1 MTLTLWM
8 LVVLQ
13 GVPPPDVT
21 ARVDRTHLAAGEDL
35 TLTIRARTR
44 SPEPIG
50 VVLPGLTGFTIV
62 GSREVSEVTIEGVG
76 GPVRTTT
83 RELQLRAGR
92 PGTLVIGP
100 VRVHQGN
107 REVTTSSVTVTVDS
121 ADAVLATAFSP
132 SARRLVDAA
141 REPKRNDRVAVSV
154 ILPGDSVLVGQQLD
168 VIAAAWFPRELR
180 ARLRQAPVLT
190 LQTPEGV
197 WSYPG
202 GAPSDV
208 ALSRLVRGRWMD
220 VFVAHQAV
228 FPLAPGRIVIPPALV
243 EYAVPATFSFFSRE
257 DRYSLRSDTVT
268 VAVLALPARGTGGR
282 PDDQRVAAQGLG
294 LNLDMDPASG
304 RVGEPITMTAS
315 VSGVGNVA
323 LWPEPAIRWP
333 PAFRAYAGET
343 GMRLEPRDGRIAGTK
358 IFHYL
363 VMPDSAGSFVLPE
376 VRYPYYDLVAGDYR
390 VATIA
395 PRTFAVAPGV
405 EPRAARALPP
415 LASGDAPSW
424 TDALVNG
431 LIPWGWLALLVGP
444 PVLAWLWR
452 RREEREPATAEVPRA
467 VRITRLGQ
475 LEREFHAVL
484 ASQVPDSRARDGD
497 GLARALRATGLDSAV
512 AGHVMRLRDRLRA
525 SRYGPRGHGDAAEL
539 AAELEQVLRVLGAEP
554 GRAGRRV
561 GSDVALVTLVAIAL
575 GTGGARPVAGQAPSA
590 EALYQ
595 AGALRAAADSFAAR
609 AAAHPDVAAHWYNL
623 GATLYRAGA
632 DGKATAAWTRAVRLA
647 PRDPVI
653 GRTRDL
659 LASPDAPSEVLLAP
673 GLATPGE
680 WALVAVLLWTAAW
693 LAVATRRR
701 RTVVLGLALLTAVA
715 TVLGAREG
723 IRQERPLAIV
733 LNPATPVRAAP
744 YGNASAASTVEAG
757 AALLI
762 ERRYGP
768 WLEVHRADGI
778 RGWVLV
784 TEVARL

>member
-1 MTLTLWM
+1 VTTLALWV
-8 LVVLQ
+8 LVALQ
-13 GVPPPDVT
+13 AMPPPDVT
-21 ARVDRTHLAAGEDL
+21 ARVDRTHVAVGEDL

-44 SPEPIG
+44 STDPIG

-100 VRVHQGN
+100 VRVHQGS
-107 REVTTSSVTVTVDS
+107 REVTTTPVTVTVDS
-121 ADAVLATAFSP
+121 AAAALGPGFSP
-132 SARRLVDAA
+132 SARRLVEAA
-141 REPKRNDRVAVSV
+141 AEPARNDRVAVNV

-180 ARLRQAPVLT
+180 VRLRQAPILT

-202 GAPSDV
+202 AAPSEV
-208 ALSRLVRGRWMD
+208 AVSRLVRGRWMD

-257 DRYSLRSDTVT
+257 DRFSLRSDTVP
-268 VAVLALPARGTGGR
+268 VAVLPLPARGGR
-282 PDDQRVAAQGLG
+282 TDDQRVVAQGLG
-294 LNLDMDPASG
+294 LDLGMDPASG
-304 RVGEPITMTAS
+304 RVGEPMAMTAT

-323 LWPEPAIRWP
+323 LWPVIRWP

-358 IFHYL
+358 VFHYL

-395 PRTFAVAPGV
+395 PRSLAVAPGV

-415 LASGDAPSW
+415 LASGDASTW
-424 TDALVNG
+424 TEALAYG
-431 LIPWGWLALLVGP
+431 LVPWGWLALLVGP
-444 PVLAWLWR
+444 PVLAWLWL
-452 RREEREPATAEVPRA
+452 RREQREPPAELPAPIRL
-467 VRITRLGQ
+467 TRLGQ

-484 ASQVPDSRARDGD
+484 ASQVPDPQARDGD
-497 GLARALRATGLDSAV
+497 GLARALRATGLESAV

-525 SRYGPRGHGDAAEL
+525 SRYGPRGQGDAAEL
-539 AAELEQVLRVLGAEP
+539 AAELEQVLHVLGAEP
-554 GRAGRRV
+554 GRTRRRASV
-561 GSDVALVTLVAIAL
+561 VALVALVAL
-575 GTGGARPVAGQAPSA
+575 GRPAAGQAPSA
-590 EALYQ
+590 EALYE

-609 AAAHPDVAAHWYNL
+609 ATAEPRVAAHWYNL

-632 DGKATAAWTRAVRLA
+632 DGKATAAWMHALRLA
-647 PRDPVI
+647 PRDPLI
-653 GRTRDL
+653 RRTRDL

-680 WALVAVLLWTAAW
+680 WALVAVLLWLAVW
-693 LAVATRRR
+693 LAVAARRR
-701 RTVVLGLALLTAVA
+701 RTVVLGLAVLTAVA
-715 TVLGAREG
+715 TTLAAREG
-723 IRQERPLAIV
+723 LRRARPLAIV
-733 LNPATPVRAAP
+733 LNAATPVRAAP
-744 YGNASAASTVEAG
+744 YGSASAASTVEAG

-762 ERRYGP
+762 VRSYGP
-768 WLEVHRADGI
+768 WLEVRRADGI
-778 RGWVLV
+778 RGWVLS